1 MIDALT
7 NTVSITMFN
16 RGMAGK
22 IFSEVKQLG
31 AKVVMKNNTPECVL
45 MSPDEYIALMERL
58 ENAELLALATE
69 RLSKTE
75 NSQTYSREEVLAKFK
90 VAEETLAAID
100 EVEFE

>member
-75 NSQTYSREEVLAKFK
+75 TPKTYSREEVLARYK
-90 VAEETLAAID
+90 VAEETL
-100 EVEFE
+100 E